1 MVSPPYVESVPI
13 EKDDG
18 MIRVGGT
25 RVTLQTLVY
34 AFRRGDTPE
43 QMGDSFPVL
52 RLADVYAVIAY
63 YLNHLDEIE
72 AYMRE
77 QEAWADAVRREN
89 EARFPSEG
97 LRARLLARME
107 EKRRKSVN

>member
-1 MVSPPYVESVPI
+1 MASITYTEMIPLEND
-13 EKDDG
+13 DDG
-18 MIRVGGT
+18 MIRVAGT

-43 QMGDSFPVL
+43 QMVDSFSVL

-63 YLNHLDEIE
+63 YLNHRDEVDS
-72 AYMRE
+72 YVE
-77 QEAWADAVRREN
+77 QQEGLAAAIRQEN
-89 EARFPSEG
+89 EARFPSDG

-107 EKRRKSVN
+107 EKRRQQN